1 MHWADPSSPLCLQ
14 SPRSSYCT
22 NKMRVALM
30 VLLVALAGVSL
41 GKLAPLEKPYKILM
55 LLPAGSKS
63 HKVFFMSVA
72 DALAERGHKV
82 VMLSG
87 YPASSKNP
95 NVLEINHGL
104 KEFDVKNMNLF
115 DFRNDPTGGF
125 SILVDI
131 LPAMAKKLYKIPQ
144 VMDLY
149 HKRKTFD
156 LIIVDQ
162 LMNEMIYP
170 FVHELTYMT
179 IAAFGMDACHSAVLG
194 NVQNP
199 AYVSGML
206 EEYPSPLSLKH
217 RFLNLMQHILMPFY
231 WRHWSV
237 VPKIQKEISDIF
249 PDLPPLLDIERNQ
262 SLTLINSHFSMDVA
276 VPLLP
281 SQVAVGAIHCRPAN
295 PLPKE
300 LEAWI
305 SGAGPEGVVYFSLGT
320 VARGTSMP
328 TMYRDMFVEAFKR
341 LKQRVIWKYDEELE
355 GVSDN
360 VLMQKWLPQQDI
372 LGHPNVK
379 VFITHGGLLSTQ
391 ESLYHAT
398 PVVAL
403 PIFADQPK
411 NAMTIQKRGVGV
423 VLVWEELS
431 VDLIV
436 DSVHEVLDNPEYKR
450 NAEQVRNTVRDQP
463 DTPKERAVY
472 WTEYVVRHQGA
483 PRLRSPAAKLSW
495 VEFLLLDVLLVLHV
509 VVYVAFCVLSRVVR
523 AVKGRLFPGSSK
535 KKRD

>member
-1 MHWADPSSPLCLQ
+1 M
-14 SPRSSYCT
+14 
-22 NKMRVALM
+22 KVALT
-30 VLLVALAGVSL
+30 LFLVALVGVAL
-41 GKLAPLEKPYKILM
+41 GKLAPLERPYKILM
-55 LLPAGSKS
+55 LLPLGSMS
-63 HKVFFMSVA
+63 HKNFFTSVA
-72 DALAERGHKV
+72 DALGERGHKV
-82 VMLSG
+82 VMLSSH
-87 YPASSKNP
+87 PASSKNP
-95 NVLEINHGL
+95 NVAEVDHGL
-104 KEFDVKNMNLF
+104 KDLHDDNYNMFEFRD
-115 DFRNDPTGGF
+115 DPTARLLLL
-125 SILVDI
+125 SDI
-131 LPAMAKKLYKIPQ
+131 YPAVVKKLYRIPE
-144 VMDLY
+144 VIELY
-149 HKRKTFD
+149 KKRKTFD
-156 LIIVDQ
+156 LVIVD
-162 LMNEMIYP
+162 LMMNEMIYP
-170 FVHELTYMT
+170 FVHERTYMT

-206 EEYPSPLSLKH
+206 EEYPSPLGLKH

-231 WRHWSV
+231 LRHWSL
-237 VPKIQKEISDIF
+237 VPKIQQISDIF

-328 TMYRDMFVEAFKR
+328 TMYRDMFVDAFKR

-372 LGHPNVK
+372 LGHPNVRL
-379 VFITHGGLLSTQ
+379 FISHGGLLSTQ
-391 ESLYHAT
+391 ESLYHGT

-403 PIFADQPK
+403 PVFVDQPK
-411 NAMTIQKRGVGV
+411 NAMAIQKHGVGIA
-423 VLVWEELS
+423 LVWEELS

-436 DSVHEVLDNPEYKR
+436 NSIQEVMNNPKYKR
-450 NAEQVRNTVRDQP
+450 NAEEVMRVVRDQP
-463 DTPKERAVY
+463 ETPRERAVF

-509 VVYVAFCVLSRVVR
+509 VVYAAFYVLSRVVR
-523 AVKGRLFPGSSK
+523 AVKGRLFPRRVK
-535 KKRD
+535 KKKD

>member
-30 VLLVALAGVSL
+30 VLLVALVGVSL

-55 LLPAGSKS
+55 LLPAGSRS

-231 WRHWSV
+231 CWRHWSV
-237 VPKIQKEISDIF
+237 VPKIQKEVSYYLGHL
-249 PDLPPLLDIERNQ
+249 PGLPPLLDIERNQ
-262 SLTLINSHFSMDVA
+262 SLTLINSHFSIDVA

-295 PLPKE
+295 PFRRWVGIRALME

-320 VARGTSMP
+320 VASRSP
-328 TMYRDMFVEAFKR
+328 
-341 LKQRVIWKYDEELE
+341 QRKCL
-355 GVSDN
+355 
-360 VLMQKWLPQQDI
+360 
-372 LGHPNVK
+372 
-379 VFITHGGLLSTQ
+379 VFITTEVFSAPK
-391 ESLYHAT
+391 SPLYHAT

-436 DSVHEVLDNPEYKR
+436 DSVHEV
-450 NAEQVRNTVRDQP
+450 RNTVRD
-463 DTPKERAVY
+463 TAGHTKERAVY

-483 PRLRSPAAKLSW
+483 PALRSPAAKLSW

>member
-1 MHWADPSSPLCLQ
+1 
-14 SPRSSYCT
+14 
-22 NKMRVALM
+22 MRVALTF
-30 VLLVALAGVSL
+30 LFVALTGVSL
-41 GKLAPLEKPYKILM
+41 GNLAALERPYKILM

-63 HKVFFMSVA
+63 HKNFFMSIA
-72 DALAERGHKV
+72 DALAERGHRV

-95 NVLEINHGL
+95 NILEINHGL
-104 KEFDVKNMNLF
+104 KEFDVENMNLF

-131 LPAMAKKLYKIPQ
+131 LPPMAKKLYNIPE
-144 VMDLY
+144 VMELY

-162 LMNEMIYP
+162 LMNEI
-170 FVHELTYMT
+170 
-179 IAAFGMDACHSAVLG
+179 
-194 NVQNP
+194 
-199 AYVSGML
+199 SG
-206 EEYPSPLSLKH
+206 
-217 RFLNLMQHILMPFY
+217 
-231 WRHWSV
+231 
-237 VPKIQKEISDIF
+237 IF

-262 SLTLINSHFSMDVA
+262 SLTLINSHFSMDAA

-281 SQVAVGAIHCRPAN
+281 SQVAVGAVHCRPAN

-300 LEAWI
+300 LETWI

-328 TMYRDMFVEAFKR
+328 VVYRDMFVEAFKR
-341 LKQRVIWKYDEELE
+341 LKQRVIWKYDVELD
-355 GVSDN
+355 GISDN
-360 VLMQKWLPQQDI
+360 VLIQKWLPQQDI

-411 NAMTIQKRGVGV
+411 NALTIQKQGVGV
-423 VLVWEELS
+423 SLVWEELS
-431 VDLIV
+431 VDLII
-436 DSVHEVLDNPEYKR
+436 DSIQEVLNNPKYKR
-450 NAEQVRNTVRDQP
+450 NAEQVRNLVRDQP
-463 DTPKERAVY
+463 DTPKERAVF
-472 WTEYVVRHQGA
+472 WIEYVVRHQGA
-483 PRLRSPAAKLSW
+483 PRLESQAKKLTW
-495 VEFLLLDVLLVLHV
+495 VEFLMLDVLLVVHV
-509 VVYVAFCVLSRVVR
+509 VVYIAFCVLSWVVR
-523 AVKGRLFPGSSK
+523 ALKGKLFPRNVK